1 MRITKIKIKNGWKVR
16 LEQGGAVYQSSGK
29 TFDSAFKSAFSLF
42 IECPN
47 KCEEQIDTTTEYG
60 SIMYGSIM
68 YGLIMTEE
76 SPESVIL

>member
-42 IECPN
+42 MVCN
-47 KCEEQIDTTTEYG
+47 HYTA
-60 SIMYGSIM
+60 
-68 YGLIMTEE
+68 
-76 SPESVIL
+76 